1 MSYQQQQ
8 FHMGSTSGRSRAV
21 EFGRTHVVRP
31 RGQHQATVV
40 WLHGMGD
47 NGSSW
52 SQVLEAL
59 SIPNIKWIC
68 PTAPSRPVKMLGGFR
83 CTACKQLTTCLMIG
97 LCYRTKGFDVE
108 EMSED
113 TMEDIDGLDASAA
126 HIANLLSSEPADV
139 KVGIGGFSMGGAIAL
154 YSATCA
160 ILGRYGNGNI
170 PYTINPSAIVSLSGW
185 LPCGSRNLRG
195 KIQGSHEAARRA
207 AWLPILVTHGT
218 SDDQVPYSYGE
229 KSARWLC
236 NAGFGRLTFKR
247 YDGIGHYTIPKEME
261 EVKNWIAACFG
272 QG

>member
-47 NGSSW
+47 NGSRYSYYTLFFTYL
-52 SQVLEAL
+52 Q
-59 SIPNIKWIC
+59 IKWIC

-83 CTACKQLTTCLMIG
+83 CTAW
-97 LCYRTKGFDVE
+97 FDVE